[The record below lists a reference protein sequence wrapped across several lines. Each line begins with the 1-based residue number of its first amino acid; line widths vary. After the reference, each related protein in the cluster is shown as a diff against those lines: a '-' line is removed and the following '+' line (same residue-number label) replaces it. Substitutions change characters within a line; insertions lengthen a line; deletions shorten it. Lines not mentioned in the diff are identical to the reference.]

1 MVGIRSPTVGSVPP
15 NRRLRLMATAAAAA
29 VLLAA
34 VPSIARAEGLTCVGQ
49 ECSASH
55 VAIATTGNAH
65 SSSGVAV
72 SGTGYSWGGM
82 VGVTGVGDAGGGTT
96 SVDPSRS
103 LGEAA
108 DAAYTVTSTGEFIY
122 HTAVA
127 VTEDPY
133 QAWVVATSPPNPVE
147 VANRLAA
154 VADIAPGVAQN
165 MAEGLLNPPPDPLAG
180 PSTSSS
186 SMRTHTRPPP
196 QMDLGWTSISQSTQY
211 RCVPATSYRLF
222 PGMPSQEQ
230 LAREMGVDKAKGAT
244 LRTAGAVINRH
255 YTGPGDVLSTRAEDP
270 KNLMDI
276 VTTGVY
282 NFRHGAML
290 AMHADLLHWP
300 AHRKANHAVGAVGYD
315 HNSGGYLVI
324 IDPYWTSMSDY
335 HWGTRNGQGRS
346 WPTPSSVRW
355 EVPLRGTFAA
365 MKAIE
370 KDNVVF

>member
-1 MVGIRSPTVGSVPP
+1 MAGMKRRAGRRAVRR
-15 NRRLRLMATAAAAA
+15 RRLTATAVGAVLVMAFNSAAFAENEVCVAQSCSAKYAA
-29 VLLAA
+29 V
-34 VPSIARAEGLTCVGQ
+34 T
-49 ECSASH
+49 
-55 VAIATTGNAH
+55 TTGEAQ

-72 SGTGYSWGGM
+72 SGTGYAWGGM
-82 VGVTGVGDAGGGTT
+82 VGVTGVGDAGGGTA

-186 SMRTHTRPPP
+186 SMRTHTRPPA

-211 RCVPATSYRLF
+211 RCVPAISYRLF

-230 LAREMGVDKAKGAT
+230 LAREMGTDKAKGT
-244 LRTAGAVINRH
+244 TVRTAAAVINRH
-255 YTGPGDVLSTRAEDP
+255 YTGPGDVLSTRAQDP
-270 KNLMDI
+270 KNLMDM
-276 VTTGVY
+276 VTTGVF

-290 AMHADLLHWP
+290 TMQASLLHWP
-300 AHRKANHAVGAVGYD
+300 AHRKAAHAVGAVGYN
-315 HNSGGYLVI
+315 HNSGGYLVV
-324 IDPYWTSMSDY
+324 IDPFWTSMSDY
-335 HWGTRNGQGRS
+335 HWGTRNGQGSS

-355 EVPLRGTFAA
+355 EVPLRSTYSAV
-365 MKAIE
+365 KAFE